1 MNRQIKRGFFGLG
14 MLVAV
19 IVVAAIVIAAFFQDA
34 VGKKLIGVLNQQLKT
49 EVKVGSFDLS
59 LLRNFPDAR
68 ASLRNVQVMGLNKK
82 PLLEADEVAFNF
94 RLLSLFEKQVKVHS
108 VSISNG
114 ALDVWVDKNGKANY
128 DIFKESKADDED
140 EQFNI
145 ALEKATLKQIGL
157 SYHDLKLKQEIQA
170 QVQTADFSGQFSSEK
185 FDLKSSVRLA
195 SNFIEMDG
203 VRYVVGKHGG
213 LDATIS
219 VDMKKGRYQFA
230 DSHFFVE
237 DNNFNVKGT
246 ILSKKNETEF
256 DLSADAEDA
265 NLESVIALL
274 PEQYLSA
281 LGDFT
286 SSGTFKFTSFIKGKL
301 NATQRPAINFEF
313 GLDDGKLS
321 SPRLEEPFKD
331 VSFDASFTNGDGRNN
346 QQSVFEILNFK
357 GYLDRQLITLSF
369 RLEDLDNPRI
379 DLKAD
384 GILPI
389 GYMYG
394 LFNNPAIKGG
404 GGKIEIQNL
413 ALNGYYSDM
422 IDIQKIGTVE
432 MNGDVILD
440 DAALEINGEKIFFDR
455 GRLLLRNNQLTL
467 EDLKMDGAGSDIT
480 LGGSATNLLPVLL
493 ADSLN
498 TENASLNFRVDLVS
512 PKMDLAKLV
521 KLAEVPVEEGEVQK
535 AELDSLKTASNEKH
549 HQITDLLNGS
559 FNAKVDEF
567 SYNKIEGRDFTGKL
581 TFEHSQMKI
590 EGNAKGMDG
599 AFDLDGT
606 FFFEKEPR
614 LEAKL
619 DCQMIDVKQFFEQ
632 TENVGQTVLKAENI
646 SGDMNSKMFIQAF
659 WDSTGVFQMDKLHVW
674 AGIGIRSGELKNF
687 KMLEEFATYAK
698 IQDLRNVRF
707 EDLQNWLEV
716 KNSTFY
722 MPAMFLQ
729 NNAMN
734 MTVGGQQSFDDKI
747 DYGIKVNAGQ
757 VLANKFK
764 SGNRNVESIPA
775 KENGFFNLYFHVAGT
790 LDQYKYGTDK
800 KKVKSMFERSETQKR
815 LIKAQL
821 IKVFG
826 APLNMVKEP
835 KGWEDRGEAAKV
847 GEDDVEYIPGF

>member
-1 MNRQIKRGFFGLG
+1 MKKQIKRGFLG
-14 MLVAV
+14 IGIMVAV
-19 IVVAAIVIAAFFQDA
+19 IVLAAVVIAAFFQDA
-34 VGKKLIGVLNQQLKT
+34 VGKKLIAVLNQQLKT
-49 EVKVGSFDLS
+49 EVRVGSFDLS

-68 ASLRNVQVMGLNKK
+68 ASLRNVTVMGLNKK
-82 PLLEADEVAFNF
+82 PLLKAEEVAFNF

-108 VSISNG
+108 VAISNG

-128 DIFKESKADDED
+128 DIFKDSETSSED
-140 EQFNI
+140 QQFNI

-185 FDLKSSVRLA
+185 FDLKTSIRLA
-195 SNFIEMDG
+195 SDFIEMDG

-213 LDATIS
+213 LDATVS
-219 VDMKKGRYQFA
+219 VDMKKGRYQFT
-230 DSHFFVE
+230 DSNFFVE
-237 DNNFNVKGT
+237 DNNFNVKGSV
-246 ILSKKNETEF
+246 LSKKNETEF

-265 NLESVIALL
+265 SLESVIALL

-286 SSGTFKFTSFIKGKL
+286 SSGRFKFTSFIKGKL
-301 NATQRPAINFEF
+301 NSTERPAINFEF

-321 SPRLEEPFKD
+321 SPRLQESFKD
-331 VSFDASFTNGDGRNN
+331 VSFDAKFTNGEGRNN
-346 QQSVFEILNFK
+346 QQSIFEISNFK
-357 GYLDRQLITLSF
+357 GYLDRQLISLSF
-369 RLEDLDNPRI
+369 RLEDLDDPRI
-379 DLKAD
+379 DIKAD

-394 LFNNPAIKGG
+394 LLNNPAIKGG
-404 GGKIEIQNL
+404 DGKIEIQNL
-413 ALNGYYSDM
+413 SLNGYYSDM
-422 IDIQKIGTVE
+422 IDIQKITNVQ
-432 MNGDVILD
+432 MNGDVLLD
-440 DAALEINGEKIFFDR
+440 DAALEINGEKILFDR
-455 GRLLLRNNQLTL
+455 GKLLLRNNQLTL
-467 EDLKMDGAGSDIT
+467 EDLKMDGAGCDIT
-480 LGGSATNLLPVLL
+480 LRGSASNLLPVLL

-498 TENASLNFRVDLVS
+498 TENASLNFRVELVS

-521 KLAEVPVEEGEVQK
+521 KLTEVPVEEGEVKK
-535 AELDSLKTASNEKH
+535 AGFDSIKTASNENH
-549 HQITDLLNGS
+549 HRITDLLNGS

-567 SYNKIEGRDFTGKL
+567 SYNKIEGRDFVGKL
-581 TFEHSQMKI
+581 TFEKSQMKI

-599 AFDLDGT
+599 AFEVDGT

-619 DCQMIDVKQFFEQ
+619 DCQMIDVRKFFEQ
-632 TENVGQTVLKAENI
+632 TENVGQTVLKSENI

-659 WDSTGVFQMDKLHVW
+659 WDSTGIFQMDKLHVW

-716 KNSTFY
+716 KNGIFY

-775 KENGFFNLYFHVAGT
+775 KENGFFNLYFHLAGT
-790 LDQYKYGTDK
+790 LDQYKFGTDK
-800 KKVKSMFERSETQKR
+800 RKVKDMFERSETQKR
-815 LIKAQL
+815 LIRSQL

-835 KGWEDRGEAAKV
+835 KGWEDRGEAAHA
-847 GEDDVEYIPGF
+847 EEADDEYIPGF